1 MSDSPK
7 RGYVVAV
14 LVLATL
20 AVLLL
25 IPFGALAG
33 TLGDAAVVAA
43 ASADLYSTHLALQRG
58 GRELNTVS
66 SLKGQAVMHVGV
78 ASAAILLAHQ
88 AERQGH
94 RGWARAVRAV
104 PVVIFGGAAIWNWK
118 RGGR

>member
-1 MSDSPK
+1 MKPT
-7 RGYVVAV
+7 RWQVVLVMTMAV
-14 LVLATL
+14 LAI
-20 AVLLL
+20 LLL
-25 IPFGALAG
+25 IPFGAMAG

-43 ASADLYSTHLALQRG
+43 ASADLYSTHVALKRG
-58 GRELNTVS
+58 GREINTVS

-94 RGWARAVRAV
+94 RGWARAVRTV
-104 PVVIFGGAAIWNWK
+104 PVVIFGGAAVWNWK